1 MKKFFVLAL
10 AAVMMAAPAEA
21 KKKKQNASP
30 VKTEVRTPAK
40 NGLFNVQF
48 HKDKYYFQI
57 PDSLLGRLLMY
68 NPQNEMFSLKT
79 NQSFKNIKRI
89 VSLRIPF

>member
-21 KKKKQNASP
+21 KKKKKSAAP

-40 NGLFNVQF
+40 NGAWQTADGEHPFRF
-48 HKDKYYFQI
+48 Y
-57 PDSLLGRLLMY
+57 SCRCRRLW
-68 NPQNEMFSLKT
+68 
-79 NQSFKNIKRI
+79 R
-89 VSLRIPF
+89 